1 MNAGVLAKAAPLIL
15 RHPHRQFAQTG
26 ALIAFWWAA
35 QMVTTALHL
44 PIPGSL
50 LGLMLLWLLLDR
62 GVLPIGW
69 FEQGADGLLN
79 HLMLFFV
86 PAMLALVDHPEL
98 LSLLGVKLVITVLL
112 CTVIVM
118 SGTACVVEL
127 GFRLSHGRNG

>member
-1 MNAGVLAKAAPLIL
+1 MNAGVLAKAAPLVF
-15 RHPHRQFAQTG
+15 RSPHRQLVQTG
-26 ALIAFWWAA
+26 ALIAVWWAA
-35 QMVTTALHL
+35 QSVATALHL

-50 LGLMLLWLLLDR
+50 LGLMALWLLLDR
-62 GVLPIGW
+62 GVLPLGW

-98 LSLLGVKLVITVLL
+98 LSLLGVKLVVTVLV

-127 GFRLSHGRNG
+127 GFRLSHGRDG